1 MKVLVAGGAGYIGSH
16 CVRQLQFSG
25 HDPIVVDNLAY
36 GHRGAVAQDVPF
48 FQADIGDVSE
58 MEKILHQSEAEAVMH
73 FAAFCFVGESV
84 EKPLKYYINNVT
96 ATLHLLEAMR
106 TTGVKKFIFSS
117 TCATYGEPEKLPM
130 DESTPQLPIN
140 PYGNTKLAV
149 EYALRDLANA
159 GILSYAAFRYF
170 NASGAAEDG
179 SIGEDHDPETHLIP
193 LAIEAATGQRPPL
206 KVFGENYP
214 TPDGTCLRDYVHVDD
229 LSQAHILALD
239 KIDNPGTSLEYNL
252 GTGEPQSV
260 KQVID
265 TVSEVLERKVPW
277 ESAPRRPGDPPAL
290 YADATKAQKEMGR
303 EPKFKTLRPIIETA
317 WKWHRD
323 NPHGFQ

>member
-84 EKPLKYYINNVT
+84 EKPLKYYKNNVT

-290 YADATKAQKEMGR
+290 YADATKAQKEMGW

>member
-1 MKVLVAGGAGYIGSH
+1 
-16 CVRQLQFSG
+16 
-25 HDPIVVDNLAY
+25 
-36 GHRGAVAQDVPF
+36 
-48 FQADIGDVSE
+48 

-84 EKPLKYYINNVT
+84 EKPLKYYKNNVT

-206 KVFGENYP
+206 KVFGEDYP

-290 YADATKAQKEMGR
+290 YADATKAQKELGW